1 MNTEEEEEEK
11 EGSLTGELG
20 EGVWKGGGG
29 KGRPIGRSCWS
40 PPSSSFER
48 GGRAEWRIGIR
59 FVTLPFHFLLPP
71 YCWQNLGPL
80 AAMEKEEKEGNGRTD
95 ACSK

>member
-1 MNTEEEEEEK
+1 MNTEEEEEKK

-20 EGVWKGGGG
+20 EGVWKGGGGG

-48 GGRAEWRIGIR
+48 GGSRVENWNPICDP
-59 FVTLPFHFLLPP
+59 PFPLPP
-71 YCWQNLGPL
+71 PPL
-80 AAMEKEEKEGNGRTD
+80 TARRIRYP
-95 ACSK
+95 